1 MTLSPKIS
9 AHNFYAFLWH
19 AGFLALAQNFMDV
32 DTIIPAMVIESGGGA
47 LHIGIM
53 TAIMLGGS
61 SFSQLLF
68 APYVSNKAFKKKF
81 LLLGINV
88 RVLSLF
94 ALGFILFYLRGNPSN
109 NILWF
114 IFLFI
119 TSFSLA
125 GAFTNISYTDILG
138 KSVDEKKRKTFFSAK
153 QLIAGG
159 VVLVSAV
166 LAKQVLTAFVYPVN
180 FAAMF
185 FIGAT
190 LLFIASGGFWKIR
203 EVEPSALKINSIRTF
218 LRLLRSELSANPKLI
233 YFLGFINTQGL
244 MISFLPFVM
253 LYAKETLNTQS
264 NDTGNFLI
272 FKVIGVVSV
281 SLLVYL
287 ASKRIKYNP
296 ILYLN
301 ALLSIM
307 LIIST
312 LLIRNEYTLRYIFIA
327 GGVIFSLYT
336 ISMNGILLE
345 ISSREK
351 RAVYTGFAGAGNIL
365 PALFPLAGGL
375 AIEKFGFQP
384 FFLLLMAIVSASIF
398 FIRKIDCHK

>member
-1 MTLSPKIS
+1 MTLPAKIS
-9 AHNFYAFLWH
+9 SHNFYAFLWH

-94 ALGFILFYLRGNPSN
+94 ALGFILFYLRGNPTN
-109 NILWF
+109 HILWF

-153 QLIAGG
+153 QLIAGA
-159 VVLVSAV
+159 VVLISAL
-166 LAKQVLTAFVYPVN
+166 LAKQVLTAFAYPVN

-190 LLFIASGGFWKIR
+190 LLFIASGGFWKIK
-203 EVEPSALKINSIRTF
+203 EIEPSSLKINSIKTF
-218 LRLLRSELSANPKLI
+218 LRLLRSELSANPKLA

-281 SLLVYL
+281 SLMIYL
-287 ASKRIKYNP
+287 ASRRIKYSS

-301 ALLSIM
+301 ALLSIL

-312 LLIRNEYTLRYIFIA
+312 LLIRNEYSLRFIFIA
-327 GGVIFSLYT
+327 GGIIFSLYT

-345 ISSREK
+345 ISNSEK

-375 AIEKFGFQP
+375 AIERFGFQP
-384 FFLLLMAIVSASIF
+384 FFLLLMVIVSASIF